1 MNTPLEAVTSYYW
14 SKIRQAIDALDYSG
28 VVYWSL
34 AARRHSADVADAVLG
49 LVDECKGPP
58 RFTEQTI
65 ADVANAKEA
74 AHG

>member
-14 SKIRQAIDALDYSG
+14 SKIRQAIDANDYSG

-34 AARRHSADVADAVLG
+34 AARRHSAAVADAVLD
-49 LVDECKGPP
+49 LVDEYKGPP

>member
-14 SKIRQAIDALDYSG
+14 SKIRQAIHAHDYAG

-34 AARRHSADVADAVLG
+34 AARRHSADVADAVLA
-49 LVDECKGPP
+49 LVDEYKGPP
-58 RFTEQTI
+58 RFTEQSI
-65 ADVANAKEA
+65 AAVANAKED